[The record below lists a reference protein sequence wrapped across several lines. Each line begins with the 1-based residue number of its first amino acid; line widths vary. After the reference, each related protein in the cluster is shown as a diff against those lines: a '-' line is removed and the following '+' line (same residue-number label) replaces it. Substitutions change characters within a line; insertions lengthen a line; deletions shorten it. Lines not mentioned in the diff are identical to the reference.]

1 MSEERPS
8 GEEEVDF
15 DRDDGVDA
23 QHEQPRRFETPPAD
37 IEITDADE

>member
-8 GEEEVDF
+8 DQEEDDF
-15 DRDDGVDA
+15 DRENGADE

-37 IEITDADE
+37 IEITDPDE